1 MRRLVLLLLLALAA
15 LTGAW
20 RYWRGLPLANT
31 GQPRFDA
38 ILVLGSPCRSDG
50 SPTPE
55 QRERTLAGVRAWRA
69 GRAPF
74 LVVSGGAARNRWVEA
89 DSMARIARQAGVPT
103 GVVLEERRA
112 LNTVENVGYTYAL
125 MRQHGWHSLDVVSSP
140 SHLPRAGLILARF
153 PIAWRTEAAPWP
165 PEFWPTT
172 RWAHQ
177 AVEAE
182 YSLRLRWF
190 GFPRAQARE
199 LPTSSTAP
207 PPPSAPPNP

>member
-1 MRRLVLLLLLALAA
+1 MRRFALLLLLAAASLAA
-15 LTGAW
+15 AW
-20 RYWRGLPLANT
+20 RYWRALPLANT
-31 GQPRFDA
+31 AQVHFDA
-38 ILVLGSPCRSDG
+38 ILVLGSPCRDDG

-69 GRAPF
+69 GRAPY
-74 LVVSGGAARNRWVEA
+74 LVVSGGPARNRWVEA
-89 DSMARIARQAGVPT
+89 DSMARIARQAGVPA
-103 GVVLEERRA
+103 GAVLEEPRA

-125 MRQHGWHSLDVVSSP
+125 MRQHGWRSLDVVSSP

-165 PEFWPTT
+165 PEYRLTT
-172 RWAHQ
+172 RWMHEAT
-177 AVEAE
+177 EAE

-199 LPTSSTAP
+199 LPTFSTAP
-207 PPPSAPPNP
+207 PPPSAPRNP